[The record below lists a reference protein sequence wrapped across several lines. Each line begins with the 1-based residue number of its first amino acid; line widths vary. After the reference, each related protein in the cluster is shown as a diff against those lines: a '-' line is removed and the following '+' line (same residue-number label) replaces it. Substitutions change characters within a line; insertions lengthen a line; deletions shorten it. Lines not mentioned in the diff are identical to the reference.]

1 MPFPAHLP
9 KDGLNGP
16 ELGGWIEPTVE
27 HERRILTIPGDH
39 VFPGL
44 GQPVWG
50 RRTKEVTE
58 RWPTKPIEMFM
69 SAQEHRYLVEP
80 NAGFLTNLADRC
92 CADTLAHFDSTS
104 GNLSACFR
112 IMSMVEDEQAV
123 ISFDVDDDA
132 ISHCHRQI
140 VSVSRREA
148 RLGRCSGMSHEPGP
162 DGEGSGIISIE

>member
-1 MPFPAHLP
+1 MTFPAHLP

-16 ELGGWIEPTVE
+16 ELGGRIEPTVE
-27 HERRILTIPGDH
+27 HEHRILAIPGDH
-39 VFPGL
+39 VFPAL
-44 GQPVWG
+44 GQPMWG

-58 RWPTKPIEMFM
+58 RRPTKPIEMFM

-148 RLGRCSGMSHEPGP
+148 RLGRCSGMMLL
-162 DGEGSGIISIE
+162 